1 MRRAAVLV
9 AMVGLPLAIASAR
22 EEKADKEEL
31 VPNPAYVNWSSFKKG
46 ATVTLKE
53 VVTQHLA
60 DNPNAIDVT
69 ARPHHPMV
77 ILNKYTLAN
86 ATDKEAVVRWV
97 QTDVHHHHST
107 EHSPKRIIYPAKAPP
122 GHKGGV
128 LSKKEVGNYMEGEE
142 TVMAAGK
149 EIKCKWHSSDIKIG
163 DETSSSKMWWSPDVP
178 GGIVKQVTTKKQ
190 GDKVVYEVDTIL
202 TEMKA
207 EKAEKKE

>member
-1 MRRAAVLV
+1 MRRALVLV
-9 AMVGLPLAIASAR
+9 AMVGLPLAFASAR
-22 EEKADKEEL
+22 EEKADTEEL
-31 VPNPAYVNWSSFKKG
+31 VPNPAYVNWSSFKPKMT
-46 ATVTLKE
+46 TVTLKE
-53 VVTQHLA
+53 VVTEHLS

-77 ILNKYTLAN
+77 ILNTYSLQSVSEK
-86 ATDKEAVVRWV
+86 DAVVRWV

-128 LSKKEVGNYMEGEE
+128 LSKEKVSNYMEGEE

-190 GDKVVYEVDTIL
+190 GDKVVYEVTTIL
-202 TEMKA
+202 TVLN
-207 EKAEKKE
+207 AEKK